1 MIDAKNIIT
10 LGPPQTPIHDISV
23 TNVVYAAQGGYE
35 LRYRTV
41 KMVMYV
47 REGQH
52 YPWETETVVV
62 GKRYSFK
69 ERSIPGLD
77 FYRPEGEHGN
87 TKQGRCECGNSSCH
101 HLGLWEGTKHEII
114 GNDRFRE
121 LLAKRLEYLVKVQD
135 RAIVAK
141 EKRLAKIAAD
151 PAAWEAKKIEL
162 KAKRDAKKA
171 ELAVSQK
178 RADLVKLASQIH
190 AGHWPNGIAP
200 QNPPATIGKQ

>member
-1 MIDAKNIIT
+1 MRENPYT
-10 LGPPQTPIHDISV
+10 VSPPPTPIHDVSV
-23 TNVVYAAQGGYE
+23 RLG
-35 LRYRTV
+35 
-41 KMVMYV
+41 KSP
-47 REGQH
+47 
-52 YPWETETVVV
+52 YPWELHYRPVELVLYREIKSPYPWMAYDE
-62 GKRYSFK
+62 GSIWFEKRYSFS
-69 ERSIPGLD
+69 R
-77 FYRPEGEHGN
+77 YMGEKAVEFRENKDHSN
-87 TKQGRCECGNSSCH
+87 DKQGRCECGYSSCDD
-101 HLGLWEGTKHEII
+101 LGLWEGTEEEIYS
-114 GNDRFRE
+114 NSRFNKVLQERV
-121 LLAKRLEYLVKVQD
+121 EYLIKIEERAVK
-135 RAIVAK
+135 AK